1 MQLSRLPKIF
11 HFPLGEP
18 DLAVREHLY
27 LRELERP
34 WCGPAQHS
42 ARLVVLGPVTGAD
55 VLAHLG
61 PPRGD
66 AAKVRALGPGVCWKF
81 RV

>member
-1 MQLSRLPKIF
+1 VQLSRLPKVF

-18 DLAVREHLY
+18 DLAVREHLD
-27 LRELERP
+27 LRELKRP
-34 WCGPAQHS
+34 WCRPAQHS
-42 ARLVVLGPVTGAD
+42 ACLVVLGAVTGAD
-55 VLAHLG
+55 VLPYLG
-61 PPRGD
+61 SPSGD